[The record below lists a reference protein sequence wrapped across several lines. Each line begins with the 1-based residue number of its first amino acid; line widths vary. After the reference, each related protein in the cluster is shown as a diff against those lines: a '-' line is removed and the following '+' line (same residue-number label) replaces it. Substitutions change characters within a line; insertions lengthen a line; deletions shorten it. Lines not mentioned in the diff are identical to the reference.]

1 MLSLRICRLALS
13 LSALLCTS
21 VSAQTKPHFTSP
33 LPTGVRLDPAG
44 EAVDLGSLPIS
55 LVLAPERGKAVVVLS
70 GWREQGVQVVD
81 LKTRKVTQKLLQ
93 DGAFYGAAFSPD
105 GHRLCVSGGNTDMLF
120 VYAWKDGAATI
131 ENKFELAKAKTADG
145 TGTSYPAGLA
155 FSPNGKF
162 VYVAEDVGDR
172 LAVVNAATGEITQ
185 RFSTD
190 HYPYGIALTADG
202 QVFVSAWGGSTV
214 SQFRIVADGSL
225 AYLGR
230 IEVGRHPSALAVKGT
245 RLYVTLAGSDRV
257 AVVDTRLRRVARY
270 LHDAAPGAPPEGS
283 TPNAVALTSDAKRML
298 VAEADNNA
306 VAVFDVATGKLLGR
320 VPTDWYPT
328 AVAEDNGEL
337 LVLSGKGHGTHAN
350 PDGPVPLTNWPNE
363 KPTAY
368 TLGQLNGSLRVL
380 PSAMTETQL
389 AAFTERVAAANNWQ
403 QRLAARRYPPFHHVV
418 YIIKENRTYDQ
429 VLGDLKDGDGDASL
443 LFFPDITITPNHH
456 ALARRFGLFD
466 RFFVNAEVSSQG
478 HIWSTAAYVTNY
490 GEKVVPSGY
499 AGKRTDMDG
508 EESDEPERGFLWTLA
523 TRDGITF
530 RDYGE
535 MVKGNPGWPVTQH
548 DLGADVN
555 PDYVPMD
562 LVTQDQKRADVWI
575 AELQRY
581 VRDGNMP
588 QLEVMWLPMDHLAAG
603 RPGKCT
609 PRACMADNDLALGR
623 IVQALSHSRYWKDTV
638 IFVVEDD
645 AQAGPDHTDS
655 HRAPFYAI
663 SAYNRS
669 GTVHRFIN
677 TTDVIAAI
685 EDVLGMGR
693 LSKFD
698 YFSRS
703 LADIFT
709 PAPDPT
715 PYDPIVPTQDLSEKN
730 PQNTAAAR
738 MSEGLDLSAPDRVDD
753 QLYNRILW
761 LMLKGDIPP
770 PVAQSHAALHA
781 LQSSK

>member
-1 MLSLRICRLALS
+1 MLLLRICRLALS

-21 VSAQTKPHFTSP
+21 VSAQRKPLFTSP

-44 EAVDLGSLPIS
+44 EAVDLGSLPIN
-55 LVLAPERGKAVVVLS
+55 LVLTPKKDKAVVVLS

-81 LKTRKVTQKLLQ
+81 LKTRKVTQTLLQ

-105 GHRLCVSGGNTDMLF
+105 GHHLYVSGGNTDMLF
-120 VYAWKDGAATI
+120 VYTWKDGAATL
-131 ENKFELAKAKTADG
+131 ENKFELAKAKTEDG
-145 TGTSYPAGLA
+145 TGTSYPAGVA
-155 FSPNGKF
+155 VAPNGKF

-172 LAVVNAATGEITQ
+172 LAVVSAATGEIVQ

-190 HYPYGIALTADG
+190 HYPYGVALTVDG
-202 QVFVSAWGGSTV
+202 QVFVAAWGGSTV
-214 SQFRIVADGSL
+214 SQFRVLEDGTL
-225 AYLGR
+225 AYVGR

-257 AVVDTRLRRVARY
+257 AIVDTKLRRVGRY

-283 TPNAVALTSDAKRML
+283 TPNAVAFSSDGKRLL

-306 VAVFDVATGKLLGR
+306 VAVIEVATSKLLGR
-320 VPTDWYPT
+320 IPTDWYPT
-328 AVAEDNGEL
+328 AIAEVGDEL
-337 LVLSGKGHGTHAN
+337 LVLSGKGHGTSAN

-363 KPTAY
+363 KPKAY
-368 TLGQLNGSLRVL
+368 TLGQLNGTLRVL
-380 PSAMTETQL
+380 PASLTPAQL
-389 AAFTERVAAANNWQ
+389 ANFTQRVVSANNWQ
-403 QRLAARRYPPFHHVV
+403 QRQARRYPPFRHVV

-429 VLGDLKDGDGDASL
+429 VLGDMKEGDGDASL
-443 LFFPDITITPNHH
+443 VYFPDITMTPNHH

-466 RFFVNAEVSSQG
+466 RFFVNGECSSLG

-490 GEKVVPSGY
+490 GEKVVPSAY
-499 AGKRTDMDG
+499 AGKHADMDG

-523 TRDGITF
+523 IREGITF

-548 DLGADVN
+548 DLGADLN
-555 PDYVPMD
+555 PDYIPFD

-575 AELQRY
+575 AELQRF

-588 QLEVMWLPMDHLAAG
+588 QLEVVWLPMDHLAAG

-609 PRACMADNDLALGR
+609 PRACMADNDLAFGR
-623 IVQALSHSRYWKDTV
+623 IVQALSHSPYWKDTV

-645 AQAGPDHTDS
+645 TQAGPDHTDS
-655 HRAPFYAI
+655 HRGPFYAI
-663 SAYNRS
+663 SAYNRP

-677 TTDVIAAI
+677 TTDVVAAI
-685 EDVLGMGR
+685 EDILGMGR

-698 YFSRS
+698 YFSRP
-703 LADIFT
+703 LADIFAL
-709 PAPDPT
+709 APDLT
-715 PYDPIVPTQDLSEKN
+715 PYDPIIPTQDLNEKN

-761 LMLKGDIPP
+761 LMLKGDAPP
-770 PVAQSHAALHA
+770 PVARSHGALHA

>member
-120 VYAWKDGAATI
+120 VYLWKDGAATI

-368 TLGQLNGSLRVL
+368 TLGQLNGSLRLL

-403 QRLAARRYPPFHHVV
+403 QRLAARRYPPFRHVV

-429 VLGDLKDGDGDASL
+429 VLGDLKEGDGDASL

-456 ALARRFGLFD
+456 ALARHFGLFD

-499 AGKRTDMDG
+499 AGKRADMDG

-581 VRDGNMP
+581 VRDRNMP

-623 IVQALSHSRYWKDTV
+623 IVQALSHSPYWKDTV

-677 TTDVIAAI
+677 TTDVVAAI
-685 EDVLGMGR
+685 EDILGMGR

-703 LADIFT
+703 LADIFA

>member
-1 MLSLRICRLALS
+1 MFSLRIFRLALS
-13 LSALLCTS
+13 LSALFCIP
-21 VSAQTKPHFTSP
+21 VSAQKPPLFTSP

-44 EAVDLGSLPIS
+44 EAVDLGSLPIN
-55 LVLAPERGKAVVVLS
+55 LVLAPEKDRAVVVLS

-81 LKTRKVTQKLLQ
+81 VKSRKVTQTLLQ

-105 GHRLCVSGGNTDMLF
+105 GHRLCVSGGNTDLLF
-120 VYAWKDGAATI
+120 VYAWKDGAATL

-162 VYVAEDVGDR
+162 VYVVEDVGDR
-172 LAVVNAATGEITQ
+172 LAVVNAMTGEITQ
-185 RFSTD
+185 RFPTD
-190 HYPYGIALTADG
+190 HYPYGVALTADG

-214 SQFRIVADGSL
+214 AQFRVLSDGTL

-245 RLYVTLAGSDRV
+245 SLYVTLAGSDRV
-257 AVVDTRLRRVARY
+257 AIVDTKLRKVARY
-270 LHDAAPGAPPEGS
+270 LHDPAPGAPPEGS
-283 TPNAVALTSDAKRML
+283 TPNAVALTSDGKRL
-298 VAEADNNA
+298 LTAEADNNA
-306 VAVFDVATGKLLGR
+306 VAVFDIATGKLLGR
-320 VPTDWYPT
+320 IPTDWYPT
-328 AVAEDNGEL
+328 AIAELGDEL

-350 PDGPVPLTNWPNE
+350 PDGPVPLTNWPNGN
-363 KPTAY
+363 PTAY
-368 TLGQLNGSLRVL
+368 TLGQLNGTLRVL
-380 PSAMTETQL
+380 PASVPPPQL
-389 AAFTERVAAANNWQ
+389 AGFTERVAAANNWQ
-403 QRLAARRYPPFHHVV
+403 HRPAVRRYPPFHHVV

-429 VLGDLKDGDGDASL
+429 VLGDMKEGDGDPSL
-443 LFFPDITITPNHH
+443 VYFPDISITPNHH
-456 ALARRFGLFD
+456 QLARRFGLFD

-499 AGKRTDMDG
+499 AGKRGEIDG

-523 TRDGITF
+523 KSEGVTF

-535 MVKGNPGWPVTQH
+535 MVNPGWPVTQH

-555 PDYVPMD
+555 PDYLPMD
-562 LVTQDQKRADVWI
+562 FVTQDQKRADVWT
-575 AELQRY
+575 AELQRF

-588 QLEVMWLPMDHLAAG
+588 QLEIVWLPMDHLAAG

-623 IVQALSHSRYWKDTV
+623 MVQALSHSPYWKDTV
-638 IFVVEDD
+638 IFVLEDD

-663 SAYNRS
+663 SAYSRP
-669 GTVHRFIN
+669 GTVHRFVN

-685 EDVLGMGR
+685 EDILGMGR

-703 LADIFT
+703 LAEIFAT
-709 PAPDPT
+709 APDLT
-715 PYDPIVPTQDLSEKN
+715 PYDPIIPTQDLNEKN

-738 MSEGLDLSAPDRVDD
+738 LSEGLDFSAPDRADD

-761 LMLKGDIPP
+761 LMLKGDTAP
-770 PVAQSHAALHA
+770 PVAQRHAALHA
-781 LQSSK
+781 LQSSN

>member
-1 MLSLRICRLALS
+1 MFSLVIRRLVLS
-13 LSALLCTS
+13 LSALLCTV
-21 VSAQTKPHFTSP
+21 VSAQTRPVFTSP
-33 LPTGVRLDPAG
+33 LPTGVRLDPVG
-44 EAVDLGSLPIS
+44 EAVDLGSLPIN
-55 LVLAPERGKAVVVLS
+55 LVLTPEKDRAVVVLS
-70 GWREQGVQVVD
+70 GWREQGIQVVD
-81 LKTRKVTQKLLQ
+81 LKTRKVTQTLLQ

-105 GHRLCVSGGNTDMLF
+105 GHHLCVSGGNTDILF
-120 VYAWKDGAATI
+120 FYEWKDGAATL

-145 TGTSYPAGLA
+145 TGTSYPAGLV
-155 FSPNGKF
+155 FSPDGKF
-162 VYVAEDVGDR
+162 IYVVEDVGDR
-172 LAVVNAATGEITQ
+172 LAVVNAATGEIAQ

-190 HYPYGIALTADG
+190 HYPYAIALTAEG
-202 QVFVSAWGGSTV
+202 QVFVSAWGGSTI
-214 SQFRIVADGSL
+214 SQFRVLADGTL

-230 IEVGRHPSALAVKGT
+230 IEVGRHPSALAVRGT

-257 AVVDTRLRRVARY
+257 AVVNTNLRKVARY
-270 LHDAAPGAPPEGS
+270 LHDDAPGAPPEGS
-283 TPNAVALTSDAKRML
+283 TPNAVGLTSDGKRLL

-306 VAVFDVATGKLLGR
+306 VAVFDVVTGKLLGR

-328 AVAEDNGEL
+328 DVAEMGDQI
-337 LVLSGKGHGTHAN
+337 LVLSGKGRGTHAN

-368 TLGQLNGSLRVL
+368 ALGQLNGTLRVL
-380 PSAMTETQL
+380 SASLPPVEL
-389 AAFTERVAAANNWQ
+389 ARFSERVAAANNWQ
-403 QRLAARRYPPFHHVV
+403 HRPAARHYPPFRHVV

-429 VLGDLKDGDGDASL
+429 VLGDINEGDGDASL
-443 LFFPDITITPNHH
+443 VYFPDVTITPNHH

-490 GEKVVPSGY
+490 GEKIVPSGY
-499 AGKRTDMDG
+499 AGKHADMDG

-523 TRDGITF
+523 KREGVSF

-535 MVKGNPGWPVTQH
+535 MVKGNPGWPVTQR
-548 DLGADVN
+548 DLGANVN

-562 LVTQDQKRADVWI
+562 FVTPDQKRADVWI
-575 AELQRY
+575 SELQRY
-581 VRDGNMP
+581 VRDSNMP

-623 IVQALSHSRYWKDTV
+623 IVQALSRSPYWKDTV

-663 SAYNRS
+663 SAYNRP
-669 GTVHRFIN
+669 GTAHRFIN

-685 EDVLGMGR
+685 EDILGMGR

-698 YFSRS
+698 YFSRP
-703 LADIFT
+703 LTDIF
-709 PAPDPT
+709 APEPNLT
-715 PYDPIVPTQDLSEKN
+715 PYDAIIPAQDLNEKN
-730 PQNTAAAR
+730 PQNTAAAHL
-738 MSEGLDLSAPDRVDD
+738 SESLDLSAPDRADD
-753 QLYNRILW
+753 QAYNRILW
-761 LMLKGDIPP
+761 LMLKSDIQPP
-770 PVAQSHAALHA
+770 MAQSHAALHA